1 MNLNNTSLI
10 VDLTNEKNLNLFP
23 FWLNHHKEKFNNIII
38 IVNDIKKFRYKKNCS
53 SYKIV
58 NKKDKLDTFKNKF
71 NLNVTEF
78 LIINNTNQN
87 FNINEIEIKSFKP
100 FSNNKYVFN
109 NNFELF
115 NNLLSNTIKFNKI
128 EINDNIFII
137 DFNNLINDRR
147 DDNEDDNEEKTK
159 YLYDYL
165 RSKYENKFFIVT
177 GGCGFIGS
185 HLVDKLI
192 SLNYKV
198 IVIDNLLS
206 GNIKNLNTND
216 NVIYENIDINNLEL
230 LKTTLEDYDN
240 IDGIFHLAELSNEE
254 ICLKDPI
261 LCYNTNI
268 LGSLNILE
276 IARIKNIN
284 KVIISSTNIEEAND
298 NPYKTSKNTIESLA
312 LSYINIYK
320 MNITILRYP
329 IVFGKRQTFK
339 NKIEKYKY
347 LGNKID
353 FSNTNKSYNLLYIDD
368 VINANI
374 LSYFNNYNG
383 LLDLYHYEKTTIKEI
398 TNYFNSD
405 SNDDNSSELISDSE
419 IDSEIDSELDTDS
432 DTDRESKSDIYVNK
446 AYFEICWKP
455 IIKIKEGIKLIIID
469 DFITNYDYDDNENI
483 ENIGFIILRH
493 VNNEQTNLYWQLCY
507 KSIRKFYPNNKI
519 VIIDDDSNKDYL
531 TSNIKLYKTKI
542 IQSEYP
548 RRGELLPYYYYL
560 KFKFF
565 NNAVILHDSIVIN
578 QYINFNVSKYAMLW
592 DIDHDSD
599 DNENDKRIIDAFNSH
614 LLTNF
619 YLNKL
624 SWKGC
629 FGSMTTINF
638 DFLNKINKKFN
649 FSILLDYIKSRRD
662 RCSFERILGCLL
674 QIDDRYSCLI
684 SSITNLR
691 IAFRLKF
698 DNINEYNY
706 MPIVKYW
713 TGR

>member
-23 FWLNHHKEKFNNIII
+23 FWLNHHKQIFNNIII
-38 IVNDIKKFRYKKNCS
+38 IVNDIKNFRYKENCS

-58 NKKDKLDTFKNKF
+58 NKKDKLDIFKNKF

-87 FNINEIEIKSFKP
+87 FNINEIAISSFKP
-100 FSNNKYVFN
+100 FSSNKYVFN

-128 EINDNIFII
+128 EIKNNDKEVNDNIFII
-137 DFNNLINDRR
+137 DFNNLINDE
-147 DDNEDDNEEKTK
+147 DDNEDNDQEKTK

-192 SLNYKV
+192 SLDYKV

-240 IDGIFHLAELSNEE
+240 IDGIFHLAELSNED

-339 NKIEKYKY
+339 NNIEKYKY

-374 LSYFNNYNG
+374 LSYFNNYKG
-383 LLDLYHYEKTTIKEI
+383 VLDLYHYEKTTIKEI
-398 TNYFNSD
+398 TNYFNSE
-405 SNDDNSSELISDSE
+405 SDNQTNSE
-419 IDSEIDSELDTDS
+419 IDS
-432 DTDRESKSDIYVNK
+432 ESKSDIYD
-446 AYFEICWKP
+446 YFEICWKP
-455 IIKIKEGIKLIIID
+455 IIKIKEGIKLIIND
-469 DFITNYDYDDNENI
+469 DFITNYDYDENI

-507 KSIRKFYPNNKI
+507 KSIRKFYPNNNI

-560 KFKFF
+560 KYKFF

-578 QYINFNVSKYAMLW
+578 QYINFNVTKYAMLW
-592 DIDHDSD
+592 DIDHDCD
-599 DNENDKRIIDAFNSH
+599 DDENDKRILDAFNSSH
-614 LLTNF
+614 LTNF

-624 SWKGC
+624 CWKGC

-649 FSILLDYIKSRRD
+649 FSLLLDYIKCRRD
-662 RCSFERILGCLL
+662 RSSFERILGCLL

-684 SSITNLR
+684 SSITNFR
-691 IAFRLKF
+691 IAFQLKF
-698 DNINEYNY
+698 DKINEYNY